1 MGVPQARWLVYFTES
16 PKQKWMIWGYPYL
29 RKPPYDMMILG
40 FFQNFEPPNIVKTPG
55 RVASIPGISY
65 KFSYIAQFES
75 PSGWIRI
82 PTGMMED
89 HGVRNMMG

>member
-1 MGVPQARWLVYFTES
+1 
-16 PKQKWMIWGYPYL
+16 
-29 RKPPYDMMILG
+29 MILG

-89 HGVRNMMG
+89 HGVRNMMGWSPRSNVWRVMTLWSTQHVQPAALRS